1 MKTMEKISR
10 KLRFMKRYVDFL
22 KSHRVIS
29 AEELEENYELRS
41 AIERNLELA
50 LESMLDIGE
59 IIISEKGFEKPED
72 YKSVMLILGK
82 EGVLPKVFAEKLVP
96 AVGVRNILVH
106 MYTEVDVEK
115 ICEFLRG
122 NLGDFDEFA
131 KHVANYLKKSR

>member
-1 MKTMEKISR
+1 MKTVEKISR

-22 KSHRVIS
+22 KSHRAIS

-59 IIISEKGFEKPED
+59 MIISEKGFEKPED

-106 MYTEVDVEK
+106 MYTEVDVKK
-115 ICEFLRG
+115 ICEFLRE

-131 KHVANYLKKSR
+131 KHIANYLKKSG

>member
-10 KLRFMKRYVDFL
+10 KLGFMKRYVDFL
-22 KSHRVIS
+22 KSHRAIS

-122 NLGDFDEFA
+122 NLGDFNEFA
-131 KHVANYLKKSR
+131 KHIANYLKKSR

>member
-22 KSHRVIS
+22 KSHRAIS

-106 MYTEVDVEK
+106 MYTEVDVKK

>member
-1 MKTMEKISR
+1 MEKISR

-22 KSHRVIS
+22 KSHRAIS
-29 AEELEENYELRS
+29 AEKLEENYELRS

-72 YKSVMLILGK
+72 YKSVMLILGR

-106 MYTEVDVEK
+106 MYTEVDVKK

>member
-1 MKTMEKISR
+1 MEKISR

-22 KSHRVIS
+22 KSHRAIS

-72 YKSVMLILGK
+72 YKSVMLILGR

-106 MYTEVDVEK
+106 MYTEVDVKK

-122 NLGDFDEFA
+122 NLGDFDGFA

>member
-1 MKTMEKISR
+1 MEKISR

-22 KSHRVIS
+22 KSHRAIS

-82 EGVLPKVFAEKLVP
+82 EGVLPKVFAKKLVP

-106 MYTEVDVEK
+106 MYTEVDVKK

>member
-1 MKTMEKISR
+1 VKTMEKISR

-22 KSHRVIS
+22 KSHRAIS

-106 MYTEVDVEK
+106 MYTEVDVKK

-131 KHVANYLKKSR
+131 KYVANYLKKSR

>member
-1 MKTMEKISR
+1 MEKISR

-22 KSHRVIS
+22 KSHRAIS

-106 MYTEVDVEK
+106 MYTEVDVKK

>member
-1 MKTMEKISR
+1 MEKISR

-22 KSHRVIS
+22 KSHRAIS
-29 AEELEENYELRS
+29 AEKLEENYELRS

-82 EGVLPKVFAEKLVP
+82 EGILPKVFAEKLVP

-106 MYTEVDVEK
+106 MYTEVDVKK

>member
-1 MKTMEKISR
+1 MKTVEKISR
-10 KLRFMKRYVDFL
+10 KLKFMKRYVNFL

-59 IIISEKGFEKPED
+59 ILISEKGFEKPED

-106 MYTEVDVEK
+106 MYTEVDVKK
-115 ICEFLRG
+115 ICEFLQE

-131 KHVANYLKKSR
+131 KHIANYLKK

>member
-1 MKTMEKISR
+1 MEKISR

-22 KSHRVIS
+22 KSHRAIS
-29 AEELEENYELRS
+29 GEELEENYELRS

-50 LESMLDIGE
+50 LASMLDIGE

-122 NLGDFDEFA
+122 NLKDLDEFA
-131 KHVANYLKKSR
+131 KCVANYLKKTR

>member
-1 MKTMEKISR
+1 VKTVEKISR
-10 KLRFMKRYVDFL
+10 KLKFMKRYVNFL

-59 IIISEKGFEKPED
+59 ILISEKGFEKPED

-106 MYTEVDVEK
+106 MYTEVDVKK
-115 ICEFLRG
+115 ICEFLQE

-131 KHVANYLKKSR
+131 KHIANYLKKSG